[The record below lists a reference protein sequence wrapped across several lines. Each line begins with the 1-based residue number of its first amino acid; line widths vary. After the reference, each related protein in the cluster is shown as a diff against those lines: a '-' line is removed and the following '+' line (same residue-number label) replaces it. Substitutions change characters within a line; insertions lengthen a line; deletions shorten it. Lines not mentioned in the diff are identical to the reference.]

1 MERQSYIKA
10 LSQFVLSLSEQDKN
24 SNPLEILQWS
34 IPQLTRIVGA
44 DSSWAGWLDL
54 TEDAAYCCY
63 SVTSN
68 LPSNFEQ
75 IWWTIRRDDIL
86 AQDLVN
92 RCPSAVYDR
101 QGARNSDGMVTF
113 CDNFAINKAAAVVS
127 KPGNGPISMF
137 MSAYRSGRRSPLLES
152 DALDFLRCALDHIR
166 SAILRCGAS
175 NDQDGV
181 LLANLEGRILTAS
194 ESAVRMLE
202 RHWPGWRRGYL
213 PTELRES
220 LSSSRKLHLAKRG
233 VAVGCRQTAHISGR
247 PLRLLSL
254 RPAGPCDQL
263 TEREWQIAIEIVAGR
278 THKEIAARLSLSPAT
293 VRNRT
298 QDILAKVGVH
308 SKAALSNMLASTPA
322 GATRSGP
329 ARWALQR

>member
-1 MERQSYIKA
+1 MEITMERQSYVQA
-10 LSQFVLSLSEQDKN
+10 LSQFVLSLGEQDKN
-24 SNPLEILQWS
+24 LNPLEILQWS

-54 TEDAAYCCY
+54 TGDAAYCCY

-75 IWWTIRRDDIL
+75 AWWAIRRDDIL

-101 QGARNSDGMVTF
+101 QGSRNSDGMVTF

-127 KPGNGPISMF
+127 KPGNSPVSMF
-137 MSAYRSGRRSPLLES
+137 ISAYRSGRRSPLLES
-152 DALDFLRCALDHIR
+152 DALEFLRCALDHVR
-166 SAILRCGAS
+166 GAMSRCGAS
-175 NDQDGV
+175 NDRDGM

-213 PTELRES
+213 PAELREA
-220 LSSSRKLHLAKRG
+220 LSPSRKLHLAKRG
-233 VAVGCRQTAHISGR
+233 IAVGSRQIAHISGR
-247 PLRLLSL
+247 PLRSLSL

-263 TEREWQIAIEIVAGR
+263 IEREWQIAIEIAAGR
-278 THKEIAARLSLSPAT
+278 THKEIAASLSLSPAT

-298 QDILAKVGVH
+298 QDILTKVGVH
-308 SKAALSNMLASTPA
+308 SKAALSSLLASTPVCTETQVRA
-322 GATRSGP
+322 
-329 ARWALQR
+329 